1 MPILNAA
8 MKRRFLRL
16 SVAAMAGL
24 AVWPAVAAGAAQPA
38 SAAGLRV
45 EAERPARRDAS
56 DPGFAQVVRSPA
68 LSGGA
73 GLSRFFLPGS
83 VTYAVAVDRAA
94 TWYLWVRYAANQE
107 QTLRFALPAG
117 DAPDRERAAR
127 ATLPG
132 TGDLDTYRWGRLG
145 AMVLP
150 AGPHRLTVFSA
161 PVRLDCFW
169 LGAADQPPPDPPP
182 VDLAATMRDQLAAPL
197 EPIVPAWLAEADAYE
212 LPAWY
217 EAIRVCAHTR
227 LSWPMRS
234 RHPDTWAN
242 AGRLLHTIGF
252 ESIARHL
259 KSGSEGAWWPSRV
272 GAVIDEARERDFA
285 REIIDEAHA
294 HGCRIFVYHRHME
307 DAGVAREHP
316 EWQAR
321 DGRGRT
327 VTRRGPML
335 CLNTPYADFVQTR
348 LVELAERGADGF
360 YFDEVHM
367 VKPLCHCA
375 ACREGFARATGLAYP
390 AGDNPADP
398 AFARAVEYRNTVL
411 EQVFRRWRAAIHR
424 VNPAAVLLIGSNTY
438 PAMHDRHTTHRLW
451 RIADA
456 MKSEFNLPVRTGNNR
471 VFARDRSLALPEVDA
486 RLALAWTLNR
496 DACDGRPPHVWAHG
510 LPDAAHALFAT
521 AGLLAHG
528 QVANL
533 DQREDEIPDHERF
546 RAAVELGARVGPA
559 LAGTRPLRWAAV
571 HFSEHAR
578 DHHLPDESA
587 AWREVLYPIY
597 GAFTTLLRQRL
608 PVGIVTDSQ
617 LEQGRLDGYRV
628 LFLPAPSHLTAPMR
642 AAVAAFERAGGRVV
656 TQRPGWDWHR
666 PGGGMA
672 ESGAALRA
680 ALGGVAEAAPVQA
693 LGGPEKLQMV
703 PHLSRDGR
711 RATVALVNDFSWVR
725 TGREEPRAAKGQ
737 PAAPRP
743 AGKTATAP
751 AVRPGSGEGENEGV
765 VGRVAAGPPPPCTG
779 VRLIVRL
786 PVAPGAA
793 REVVSGAP
801 LRPQAIPGGV
811 AFDLPDF
818 ACLSVVS
825 FELAGHP

>member
-1 MPILNAA
+1 MW
-8 MKRRFLRL
+8 
-16 SVAAMAGL
+16 AGASLL
-24 AVWPAVAAGAAQPA
+24 AAAQPA
-38 SAAGLRV
+38 AVPVAVGRRV
-45 EAERPARRDAS
+45 EAEQPASRDS
-56 DPGFAQVVRSPA
+56 RDRSFAQVVRSPA

-83 VTYAVAVDRAA
+83 VSYTLAADRDA
-94 TWYLWVRYAANQE
+94 TWYLWVRYAANQD

-117 DAPDRERAAR
+117 EASDRDR
-127 ATLPG
+127 ATRGTLPA

-145 AMVLP
+145 AMALP
-150 AGPHRLTVFSA
+150 AGTHRLTVFSA

-169 LGAADQPPPDPPP
+169 LGP
-182 VDLAATMRDQLAAPL
+182 VDRAPVDPAPADAAAAARSFLAAPL
-197 EPIVPAWLAEADAYE
+197 EPIVPAWLAEADAYT

-217 EAIRVCAHTR
+217 EATRVCAHTR

-234 RHPDTWAN
+234 RHPETWAE
-242 AGRLLHTIGF
+242 AGRLLHGIGF
-252 ESIARHL
+252 EALARHL

-272 GAVIDEARERDFA
+272 GAVLEEARTRDFA
-285 REIIDEAHA
+285 REIIAEAHA

-307 DAGVAREHP
+307 DEAVAREHP
-316 EWQAR
+316 GWRAR
-321 DGRGRT
+321 DGRDRP

-375 ACREGFARATGLAYP
+375 ACREGFTRATGLAYP
-390 AGDNPADP
+390 AGDDPAEP

-411 EQVFRRWRAAIHR
+411 EQVFRRWRTAIHR
-424 VNPAAVLLIGSNTY
+424 ANPAAVLLIGSNTY

-471 VFARDRSLALPEVDA
+471 VFARDRALALPAVDA
-486 RLALAWTLNR
+486 RLALAWTLDR

-510 LPDAAHALFAT
+510 LPDATHALFAT

-533 DQREDEIPDHERF
+533 DQREEEIPDPERF
-546 RAAVELGARVGPA
+546 RAAVALGARVSPA
-559 LAGTRPLRWAAV
+559 LAGSRPLRWAAV

-587 AWREVLYPIY
+587 AWRQVLYPVY
-597 GAFTTLLRQRL
+597 GAFTTLLRARL
-608 PVGIVTDSQ
+608 PVGLVTDSQ

-628 LFLPAPSHLTAPMR
+628 LFLPAPQHLTERMR
-642 AAVAAFERAGGRVV
+642 AAVAAFERGGGRVV
-656 TQRPGWDWHR
+656 AQHPGWEWHR
-666 PGGGMA
+666 PDGGMA
-672 ESGAALRA
+672 AGAAALRA
-680 ALGGVAEAAPVQA
+680 ELGPEADRAPVQA
-693 LGGPEKLQMV
+693 RGGPETLHVV
-703 PHLSRDGR
+703 PYLSRDGR
-711 RATVALVNDFSWVR
+711 RLTVALVNDFSWVR
-725 TGREEPRAAKGQ
+725 TGRAEPRAAKG
-737 PAAPRP
+737 PAVARGP
-743 AGKTATAP
+743 AGKAAS
-751 AVRPGSGEGENEGV
+751 AAKAAASRSDEGESEGI

-786 PVAPGAA
+786 PVASGAA
-793 REVVSGAP
+793 REVVAEVP
-801 LRPQAIPGGV
+801 LRPQPIADGV

-818 ACLSVVS
+818 ACLSVVTID
-825 FELAGHP
+825 LPGRP